1 MNGIDII
8 IILPIIF
15 FAWRGFKKGLII
27 EVFTLLALLV
37 GIYIGINFSDFIAD
51 ALRKNLGMTSE
62 YVPVIAFTITFL
74 GVGAMVYFAGV
85 MLEKAVNLAALKMVN
100 KMFGMGLGIIKALYL
115 ISVIIVILEAYDE
128 KSQFIPDSS
137 KENSLLYHPMQQ
149 ISLQSI
155 PALKYSDLFMD
166 IALSRDNNSKEEKDL
181 STEVDSTK
189 N

>member
-27 EVFTLLALLV
+27 EIFTLLALLV

-51 ALRKNLGMTSE
+51 VLRKNVGMTSE

-100 KMFGMGLGIIKALYL
+100 KMFI
-115 ISVIIVILEAYDE
+115 E
-128 KSQFIPDSS
+128 K
-137 KENSLLYHPMQQ
+137 
-149 ISLQSI
+149 
-155 PALKYSDLFMD
+155 
-166 IALSRDNNSKEEKDL
+166 
-181 STEVDSTK
+181 
-189 N
+189 